1 MKDYYKILEVEENS
15 TEEEI
20 KKSYRSLSK
29 KYHPDVNPDGVEKFK
44 EINEAYE
51 VLGDKEKRNN
61 YNNSKN
67 NPYAGTQFQDIFNSN
82 DDRELFR
89 YKFYIKNLYDDP
101 LRKESHVDDDIADVR
116 IEYKNNIYY
125 YEISIYRLKMKN
137 IDENN
142 FTSEKMRKDIYH
154 KGPLADNYF
163 WDFLEFSYEVK

>member
-1 MKDYYKILEVEENS
+1 MEILSRLPFDLQEHILVKVMKRYKLRDGEYVRQIDKSKYTFLEYIMRPSINKNSFHYYEDI
-15 TEEEI
+15 I
-20 KKSYRSLSK
+20 
-29 KYHPDVNPDGVEKFK
+29 
-44 EINEAYE
+44 
-51 VLGDKEKRNN
+51 
-61 YNNSKN
+61 
-67 NPYAGTQFQDIFNSN
+67 QDIFNSN

-89 YKFYIKNLYDDP
+89 YKFSIKNLYDDP

-142 FTSEKMRKDIYH
+142 FTSEKKRKDIYH
-154 KGPLADNYF
+154 KGPLANNYF

>member
-1 MKDYYKILEVEENS
+1 MEILSRLPFDLQEHILVKVMKRYKLRDGEYVRQIDKSKYTFLEYIMRPSINKNSFHYYEDI
-15 TEEEI
+15 I
-20 KKSYRSLSK
+20 
-29 KYHPDVNPDGVEKFK
+29 
-44 EINEAYE
+44 
-51 VLGDKEKRNN
+51 
-61 YNNSKN
+61 
-67 NPYAGTQFQDIFNSN
+67 QDIFNSN

-137 IDENN
+137 EQENN

-154 KGPLADNYF
+154 KGALEDNYF

>member
-1 MKDYYKILEVEENS
+1 MEILSRLPFDLQEHILVKVMKRYKLRNGNYVRQIDKTKYAFLDYIMRPSINKNS
-15 TEEEI
+15 FH
-20 KKSYRSLSK
+20 
-29 KYHPDVNPDGVEKFK
+29 YHED
-44 EINEAYE
+44 I
-51 VLGDKEKRNN
+51 
-61 YNNSKN
+61 
-67 NPYAGTQFQDIFNSN
+67 FQDIFNSN

-125 YEISIYRLKMKN
+125 YEIIIYRLKMKN